1 MARANQ
7 MNMAP
12 FTLVMTGGTHSS
24 GLQTVFAS
32 LALRFQEKGIPTT
45 IFVGP
50 GEQRLGLRNQL
61 EDIGCKVVTDAVFS
75 MDSTTT
81 RRKAAEIILAN
92 IRTRCV
98 VLLGFSIRSAM
109 VFYHVS
115 KECKNRGIESFSSI
129 QVYSLQHQ
137 SWLWLM
143 FYLLG
148 VRLYQICIDHLFAA
162 CKIEKDKM
170 IKLGFPS
177 SRCSIV
183 HLPIDDEWTFKIDEL
198 SHADTNNFQLS
209 WLSQCSHPRIIF
221 LGNFTPIKGQKTLI
235 KMMPYVLTRFPS
247 AVLILAGEGPYKS
260 KCQQLAQSL
269 GVDKSVIF
277 PGRLP
282 QSQIPPLLRQ
292 CDIAAV
298 ASRSETFGYCIA
310 EPLLYG
316 VPVVST
322 YTGVA
327 GELSDIGAIEIFK
340 KNSPYDAA
348 KVIIKCLNEPEKT
361 KKRCALGKEYVLQNC
376 LANSI
381 SAQMLS
387 SWETLLKK
395 T

>member
-7 MNMAP
+7 MNTTP
-12 FTLVMTGGTHSS
+12 CTLMMTAGTHSS

-32 LALRFQEKGIPTT
+32 LALRFQERGIPTT

-50 GEQRLGLRNQL
+50 GEQRPGLRNHL
-61 EDIGCKVVTDAVFS
+61 EEIGCKVVSDVAFS

-92 IRTRCV
+92 ITTRQV

-115 KECKNRGIESFSSI
+115 KECKNRGIASFSSI
-129 QVYSLQHQ
+129 QAYSLRHQ
-137 SWLWLM
+137 TPFWPL

-148 VRLYQICIDHLFAA
+148 GKIYQICIDHLFAA

-177 SRCSIV
+177 SRCSVI
-183 HLPIDDEWTFKIDEL
+183 HLPIDDEWTFKLNDF
-198 SHADTNNFQLS
+198 SHTEGNITQLS
-209 WLSQCSHPRIIF
+209 WLSQYSRPRIIF

-260 KCQQLAQSL
+260 KCQQLARSL

-292 CDIAAV
+292 CDMAAV

-310 EPLLYG
+310 EPLLYS

-327 GELSDIGAIEIFK
+327 GELSNIGAIEIFK

-348 KVIIKCLNEPEKT
+348 KVIIKCLNEPAKA
-361 KKRCALGKEYVLQNC
+361 KKRCALGKEYILQNC
-376 LANSI
+376 LTSSV

-387 SWETLLKK
+387 SWEILLKK